1 MRKQYDD
8 RLCELIPNFYE
19 INNLKTLDKFKA
31 VELIRKIVSLPLCVP
46 FKKLKLTDAEIK

>member
-19 INNLKTLDKFKA
+19 INNLKTLDKFKT
-31 VELIRKIVSLPLCVP
+31 VELIRKRVSVPLSVP
-46 FKKLKLTDAEIK
+46 F